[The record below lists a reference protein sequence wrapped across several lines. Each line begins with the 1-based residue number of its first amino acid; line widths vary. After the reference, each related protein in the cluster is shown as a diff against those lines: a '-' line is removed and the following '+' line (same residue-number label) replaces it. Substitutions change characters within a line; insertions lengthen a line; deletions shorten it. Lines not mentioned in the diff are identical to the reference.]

1 MTDAIQMARTFTR
14 LFDAAADFDK
24 WPLFLED
31 LANLFDARGA
41 NLMHFDHADN
51 RLGFSMQYGYDNISL
66 TKLEQLA
73 HLFPDDPRITYA
85 MRHAGMPV
93 TCRQCVDE
101 EILHA
106 SRVYKEFLGPAGV
119 EYTMGVHFMDQT
131 MGYALS
137 VMRGPDGR
145 PFTQADSELF
155 GEFVPS
161 VKRAIELHKR
171 LAMLDFEKRL
181 AFEAFDSMP
190 LGLVL
195 VAGDGRVFFA
205 NQAAH
210 EISMDRDGFTLT
222 NDRFSLHAPGETA
235 KALGYIGQAVAS
247 ARRGE
252 IIAAEGLSIDRPSGE
267 RPYEAVIATVW
278 GNHLRFGLGKLD
290 EPVAVLFITDPD
302 RPQEAPPELL
312 QRIYGLT
319 PAEAKVVEQ
328 LVTGS
333 SVAEVARTLA
343 LSEHTVREHLG
354 VAFEKTG
361 TKRQA
366 ELVRRVLASPIW
378 IAAREQR
385 QKFAEAR
392 AKTGQAAIAP

>member
-1 MTDAIQMARTFTR
+1 MADATLIARTFTR

-73 HLFPDDPRITYA
+73 HLFPDDPRIAYA

-161 VKRAIELHKR
+161 LKRAIELHKR
-171 LAMLDFEKRL
+171 LATLDFEKRL

-385 QKFAEAR
+385 QKFAEGR

>member
-1 MTDAIQMARTFTR
+1 MARTFTR

-24 WPLFLED
+24 WPFFLEN
-31 LANLFDARGA
+31 LANLFEARGA
-41 NLMHFDHADN
+41 NVMHFDHADN

-66 TKLEQLA
+66 TQLEQLA

-101 EILHA
+101 ETLHA

-119 EYTMGVHFMDQT
+119 EYTLGVHFMDES

-137 VMRGPDGR
+137 VMRGPDSQ
-145 PFTQADSELF
+145 PFTQADSALF

-205 NQAAH
+205 NRTAH
-210 EISMDRDGFTLT
+210 EISMDRDGFTLA
-222 NDRFSLHAPGETA
+222 NDRFSLHVPGETT
-235 KALGYIGQAVAS
+235 KALDYIGRAVAS
-247 ARRGE
+247 AQRGE

-319 PAEAKVVEQ
+319 LAEAKVVEQ

-333 SVAEVARTLA
+333 SVAEIARTLA

-366 ELVRRVLASPIW
+366 ELVRRVLSAPIW

>member
-1 MTDAIQMARTFTR
+1 VTDTTQMARVFAR

-24 WPLFLED
+24 WPLFLE
-31 LANLFDARGA
+31 NLTTMFEARGA

-51 RLGFSMQYGYDNISL
+51 RLAFSMQYGYDNISL

-73 HLFPDDPRITYA
+73 HLFPDDPRIAYA

-101 EILHA
+101 ETLHA

-119 EYTMGVHFMDQT
+119 EYTMGVHFMDES

-137 VMRGPDGR
+137 VMRGPESQ
-145 PFTQADSELF
+145 PFTRADSELF
-155 GEFVPS
+155 GELVPS

-171 LAMLDFEKRL
+171 LAMLDFEKRMAL
-181 AFEAFDSMP
+181 ETFDTMP

-195 VAGDGRVFFA
+195 AASDGRVFFA
-205 NQAAH
+205 NRAAH
-210 EISMDRDGFTLT
+210 EISANRDGFVIA
-222 NDRFSLHAPGETA
+222 NDRFSVHAPDQTA
-235 KALGYIGQAVAS
+235 KILGYIRQAVES

-252 IIAAEGLSIDRPSGE
+252 ILTAEGLPITRPSGE

-278 GNHLRFGLGKLD
+278 GNHLRFGLGQLD
-290 EPVAVLFITDPD
+290 DPVAVLFITDPD
-302 RPQEAPPELL
+302 RPQEAPPEIL
-312 QRIYGLT
+312 QRLYGLT
-319 PAEAKVVEQ
+319 PAEAKVVEL
-328 LVTGS
+328 LVAGN
-333 SVAEVARTLA
+333 SVAKASGILK

-366 ELVRRVLASPIW
+366 ELIKRILSAPVWV
-378 IAAREQR
+378 AARQQR
-385 QKFAEAR
+385 EKFAEAR
-392 AKTGQAAIAP
+392 ANSTLAPASN

>member
-1 MTDAIQMARTFTR
+1 MADAIQMARTFTR

-31 LANLFDARGA
+31 LATLFGARGA

-51 RLGFSMQYGYDNISL
+51 RLGFSMQYGYDNVSV

-73 HLFPDDPRITYA
+73 HLFPDDPRIAYA

-101 EILHA
+101 ETLHA

-131 MGYALS
+131 MGYALA
-137 VMRGPDGR
+137 VMRGPDGQ
-145 PFTQADSELF
+145 PFSQADCDLF

-190 LGLVL
+190 MGLVL

-205 NQAAH
+205 NQAAY
-210 EISMDRDGFTLT
+210 EISLGRDGFTLA
-222 NDRFSLHAPGETA
+222 NDRFSLHAPGVTT
-235 KALGYIGQAVAS
+235 KALDYIGRAVAS

-252 IIAAEGLSIDRPSGE
+252 IVAAEGLSVDRPSGE

-290 EPVAVLFITDPD
+290 EPLAVLFITDPD

-333 SVAEVARTLA
+333 TVAEAARTLA

-366 ELVRRVLASPIW
+366 ELVGRVLASPIW

-385 QKFAEAR
+385 QKFAETRAR
-392 AKTGQAAIAP
+392 TGQPAIAP